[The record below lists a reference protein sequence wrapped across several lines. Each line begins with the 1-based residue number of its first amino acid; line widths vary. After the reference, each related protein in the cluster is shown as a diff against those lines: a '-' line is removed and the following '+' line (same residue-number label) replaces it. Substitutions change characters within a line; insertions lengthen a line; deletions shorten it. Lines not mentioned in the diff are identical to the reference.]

1 MTKEEQ
7 LFKAKIPGPETGIEI
22 RRTMCDICTPGA
34 HCGVNAYVK
43 DGRLLKV
50 EGTPGYPGS
59 NGKLCTKGAANRQY
73 IYRKDRILSPMVRTG
88 PKGSDEFR
96 QATWEEAL
104 TLIADNLKKIKAESD
119 PDSIVWYTGYSKWY
133 RPWLKRLCH
142 SFGGHNYMTESS
154 TCYKSG
160 WMASNLIFGSN
171 TRPDMGG
178 NPQLIVGWGSN
189 PYINAYLGGRGYAAC
204 KAAGVKIII
213 IDVRRTQ
220 ASEKLADLY
229 LRPRIGTDGVLA
241 HAMAKV
247 ILDNGWQDQ
256 PFLDQYV
263 LGFAEYRDMVSQY
276 DLDTAERITGVPKE
290 DIYRAARMIAE
301 AKPCSVSTNT
311 GITHHKNGLN
321 TCRAILALNVITGN
335 VDKPGGILPTTDT
348 FLEMGAGFETREE
361 EFIFETRT
369 PERLPLVGQKRFPLW
384 YDMNHDGQAMDLT
397 RHILTED
404 PYPIRALAAFGMN
417 TRMFPQT
424 SQLLKALEKLDF
436 MFATDLFWTDACRY
450 ADVVLPACSSFE
462 RGEVKCYPGG
472 FMSYTQQAIDRV
484 GDCRS
489 DVEIIAQLAKRLD
502 TGDELLMQGYDACI
516 RYIFEGNEEELTE
529 ARRTGIP
536 VRSKMARPTPPG
548 SYLANGAN
556 TPSGKLELYSIRIAN
571 LGPETGLDPLPVWFD
586 GDNDCDKEEYP
597 FTLMAGA
604 RIPNAIHSRC
614 HNVPWLRSLR
624 PDPMVDI
631 HPEDAKSLGISQ
643 GDPVALSTTAATLHL
658 RANLT
663 LTANRGELH
672 MFHGYEE
679 ANANELVPNT
689 ENDPYSGFP
698 SFKQIR
704 CRIEKDAADS
714 NGAAA
719 QEERGGKQH
728 EL

>member
-1 MTKEEQ
+1 MTREEQ
-7 LFKAKIPGPETGIEI
+7 LLKAKIPGPETGIEI
-22 RRTMCDICTPGA
+22 RRTMCDICAPGA

-88 PKGSDEFR
+88 PKGSDAFR
-96 QATWEEAL
+96 TATWEEAL
-104 TLIADNLKKIKAESD
+104 GLIAENLKKIKAESD

-160 WMASNLIFGSN
+160 WMANNLTFGRDM
-171 TRPDMGG
+171 RPDMMGR
-178 NPQLIVGWGSN
+178 PRLLVGWGSN
-189 PYINAYLGGRGYAAC
+189 PYINAYLAGRGFAAS
-204 KAAGVKIII
+204 KDKGVKIII

-241 HAMAKV
+241 HAMAKI
-247 ILDNGWQDQ
+247 ILDNNWQDQ
-256 PFLDQYV
+256 EFLDTYV
-263 LGFAEYRDMVSQY
+263 LGVEEYRRMVAQY
-276 DLDTAERITGVPKE
+276 DLETAQRITGVPKE
-290 DIYRAARMIAE
+290 DIFRAAQMIAE
-301 AKPCSVSTNT
+301 TKPCSVSTNT

-321 TCRAILALNVITGN
+321 TCRAIMALNILIGN
-335 VDKPGGILPTTDT
+335 VDQPGGIAPVYDT
-348 FLEMGAGFETREE
+348 FLEMGAGFDTREE

-397 RHILTED
+397 RQILSED

-462 RGEVKCYPGG
+462 RGEVKAYPGG
-472 FMSYTQQAIDRV
+472 FIAYTQQAIDRV

-489 DVEIIAQLAKRLD
+489 DVEIIAELAKLLD
-502 TGDELLMQGYDACI
+502 TGDELLMQGYDACV
-516 RYIFEGNEEELTE
+516 RYIFAGNEEELDE
-529 ARRTGIP
+529 ARRTGTP
-536 VRSKMARPTPPG
+536 VRSKHFKPTPPG
-548 SYLANGAN
+548 SYLAKGIE
-556 TPSGKLELYSIRIAN
+556 TPSGKLELYSTRIAAID
-571 LGPETGLDPLPVWFD
+571 PAAGLDPLPVWFD
-586 GDNDCDKEEYP
+586 GDNACDKTEYP

-604 RIPNAIHSRC
+604 RLPHAIHSRC
-614 HNVPWLRSLR
+614 HDVPWLRSLR
-624 PDPMVDI
+624 PEPMVDI
-631 HPEDAKSLGISQ
+631 HPEDAADLHISQ
-643 GDPVALSTTAATLHL
+643 GDPVTVSTTAAALHL
-658 RANLT
+658 KANLT
-663 LTANRGELH
+663 LSANRGDLH
-672 MFHGYEE
+672 MFHGYAE

-704 CRIEKDAADS
+704 CRIQRDETSPQTSADR
-714 NGAAA
+714 
-719 QEERGGKQH
+719 EEEGGKLH